1 MTREGA
7 WEARCRR
14 VRVPG
19 PRSPAGLSARLLDA
33 FVWLGLLC
41 CGCVTGGQVCVET
54 AHGYGPGYQLGLQ
67 RDSVG
72 ASACVTLERRP

>member
-1 MTREGA
+1 M
-7 WEARCRR
+7 ARPYLER
-14 VRVPG
+14 
-19 PRSPAGLSARLLDA
+19 LSTGLLDA
-33 FVWLGLLC
+33 LVWLGIVWTAGVLVGLSC

-72 ASACVTLERRP
+72 ASACITLERRP